1 MTDTGVAT
9 TAGGLAAAGTHE
21 ALAGCCGSERWI
33 TEMERGRPFASADA
47 MLTHSEAAFDAL
59 GREDWLQAFAAHSRI
74 GAPRAGD
81 ARGSAEQ
88 AGTAAASAEELAALA
103 QGNERYEARFGHVFL
118 IRASGLSAAEMLCAL
133 DERLGH
139 TPEQELAIAAAQQ
152 REITR
157 LRLRALLTP

>member
-9 TAGGLAAAGTHE
+9 TADGLAAAGTHE
-21 ALAGCCGSERWI
+21 ALAGCCASERWI
-33 TEMERGRPFASADA
+33 TEMERGRPFASAEA
-47 MLTHSEAAFDAL
+47 MLTRCEAAFDAL

-88 AGTAAASAEELAALA
+88 AGTASASAEEMAALA
-103 QGNERYEARFGHVFL
+103 AGNERYQARFGHVFL
-118 IRASGLSAAEMLCAL
+118 IRASGLGAGEMLAAL
-133 DERLGH
+133 EERLGH
-139 TPEQELAIAAAQQ
+139 TPEQELTIAAAQQ